1 MGKHKDS
8 LANSSVIKQ
17 HITLLIFSLLLLIIC
32 SKCAAQ
38 DIQRQGFYSS
48 IQPGFVWIQ
57 EKELS
62 DPAPSF
68 PLPSDPTYKRIA
80 LALDTQLGW
89 AVTSNLILHGTL
101 LLTIGESMDIAS
113 MSTTVD
119 LAGGGA
125 TFYIPNNFFVTGNI
139 GTSFANDRDCCAYTQ
154 FENGFS
160 YQVKA
165 GKEWISNKKWG
176 IGVAAEYGG
185 YSTQYGYVDVTYKNT
200 VKRFGFRIL
209 FTHY

>member
-1 MGKHKDS
+1 MGQHKDS

-17 HITLLIFSLLLLIIC
+17 HVTLVIFSFLLFIIY
-32 SKCAAQ
+32 SKGATQ
-38 DIQRQGFYSS
+38 DIHRQGFYSS
-48 IQPGFVWIQ
+48 VQPGVVWF
-57 EKELS
+57 KENETS
-62 DPAPSF
+62 NPASSF
-68 PLPSDPTYKRIA
+68 PLPYDPTNSRIA
-80 LALDTQLGW
+80 LALDTQVGW

-101 LLTIGESMDIAS
+101 LLSIGESMDIAS

-160 YQVKA
+160 FQIKA
-165 GKEWISNKKWG
+165 GKEWMSNKKWG
-176 IGVAAEYGG
+176 IGAAAEYGG
-185 YSTQYGYVDVTYKNT
+185 YSTQYGYVDVTYKHT